1 MLAADPLE
9 AIEYAGGWLFDQS
22 MAGWDVSVHV
32 AEDGDTRPLEI
43 LGASLYDLRSSL
55 VSRDSLAQRNTGP
68 WPQAVV
74 ISPKVLASEERLR
87 SATMASID
95 QRLVD
100 VKLWGD
106 EMPTELNGRCLTIS
120 HRLSCAAQAFK
131 RQAFAAAH
139 VDPATVTSVE
149 FFRTATDRASTP
161 SRDLMPA
168 G

>member
-1 MLAADPLE
+1 MLAANPLE

-43 LGASLYDLRSSL
+43 LGASFFDLRSSL
-55 VSRDSLAQRNTGP
+55 VCPDYLEQRKVGP

-74 ISPKVLASEERLR
+74 VSPRVLVSDEQLR
-87 SATMASID
+87 TATMASID

-106 EMPTELNGRCLTIS
+106 EMPAEFDGRCQPIS
-120 HRLSCAAQAFK
+120 HRLSVAARAFK
-131 RQAFAAAH
+131 RQAFAAADI
-139 VDPATVTSVE
+139 DPNRVNNVE
-149 FFRTATDRASTP
+149 DFRAASNHAAPRTDLVPAS
-161 SRDLMPA
+161 
-168 G
+168 